1 MSATQMRIGERRVL
15 TAGERAI
22 ARDLFANEIEADRI
36 AIAQVP
42 PLLGFGAMAPFRRTI
57 FFSRLRA
64 ARDFAVAPLRW
75 QALFAHEL
83 VHCWQAA
90 RGVLLPLAKLSAIG
104 SGAYRYQFTQGKPFA
119 DYNIEQQAE
128 IVRHLFLARRG
139 EPEPGAPPHL
149 ELEALWARR

>member
-1 MSATQMRIGERRVL
+1 MRIGERRAL
-15 TAGERAI
+15 SIGERAI
-22 ARDLFANEIEADRI
+22 ARDLFANEIDADRI
-36 AIAQVP
+36 EIAQVP

-57 FFSRLRA
+57 FFARLRA

-75 QALFAHEL
+75 QSLFAHEL

-90 RGVLLPLAKLSAIG
+90 RGVFLPLAKLSAIG
-104 SGAYRYQFTQGKPFA
+104 AGAYRYGLTPGQQFA

-128 IVRHLFLARRG
+128 IVRHLFLARM
-139 EPEPGAPPHL
+139 GAPEVGAPARL

>member
-1 MSATQMRIGERRVL
+1 MRIGERRAL
-15 TAGERAI
+15 SAGERAI
-22 ARDLFANEIEADRI
+22 AHDLFASEIEAERI
-36 AIAQVP
+36 EIAQMP

-57 FFSRLRA
+57 FFARLRA
-64 ARDFAVAPLRW
+64 ARDFALAPLRW

-104 SGAYRYQFTQGKPFA
+104 ASAYRYRLTLGKPFA

-128 IVRHLFLARRG
+128 IVRHLFLARMG
-139 EPEPGAPPHL
+139 EPEAGAPTRV